1 MKSSKI
7 ERLFAFVCA
16 LVMAASMFAVGA
28 PALAEETT
36 ANDEVPAEA
45 EGAPEAEANE
55 AYTVTFTATVET
67 GTKTEPVPVDKLP
80 YELDVTK
87 RDELLKKLFGDDVL
101 SNAEV
106 EKVETINKDNVE
118 VTGEDT
124 NQKIS
129 VKQIFSEADKEQITF
144 TIKPANGEATKKTV
158 NVICQKSITQTKIA
172 IPADLVFDGNAK
184 KVTVTDDG
192 DKVLVEGTDY
202 SAEYKDNNINAGKVT
217 CTVTGKG
224 AYMGSAT
231 KTFEITKATLTVT
244 AIDQKKYEGDVDPSL
259 TYTVDGLGKDD
270 KEGDV
275 LEVVL
280 IRKEGEAVGEYDILQ
295 DKLVLKSDKEA
306 NYEKAIKFNG
316 AKLTIAAKPVITFD
330 GNPGENPTKGEE
342 VTGKMDPQ
350 TVTPNVAT
358 KLAENAFKRSHF
370 DFVGWNTAADGS
382 GTAYADM
389 AEITTD
395 TDVTLYAQWKR
406 QVFAITFDANG
417 GSGTMDK
424 QTMECS
430 IATKLNENKYS
441 RDGYTF
447 KEWNTKADGTGLR
460 FKNKETVRIT
470 KDITLYAQWTKKGS
484 SSGSSSSKTSGSSSS
499 SSTSSNATLAKTADP
514 TSLVAVATM
523 AGAGV
528 AAVAAGTRKKRG

>member
-7 ERLFAFVCA
+7 ERLFVFVCA
-16 LVMAASMFAVGA
+16 LVMAVGLFGFST
-28 PALAEETT
+28 PVLAEEAPEPEATT
-36 ANDEVPAEA
+36 NV
-45 EGAPEAEANE
+45 EAEATE
-55 AYTVTFTATVET
+55 AYT
-67 GTKTEPVPVDKLP
+67 
-80 YELDVTK
+80 
-87 RDELLKKLFGDDVL
+87 
-101 SNAEV
+101 
-106 EKVETINKDNVE
+106 
-118 VTGEDT
+118 
-124 NQKIS
+124 
-129 VKQIFSEADKEQITF
+129 ITF
-144 TIKPANGEATKKTV
+144 TGNNKTETVEADALSYEMDAKAQLKLINKLYGTTYGDNDSVKAGIVNEDDKAFIDVNEEKLLVKDIFAANKEIKFSVTKSGQQDSTNYAV
-158 NVICQKSITQTKIA
+158 TVICQKNITNDMIKT
-172 IPADLVFDGNAK
+172 PEPSVYDGK
-184 KVTVTDDG
+184 EKTITVKDG
-192 DKVLVEGTDY
+192 ETELKEGTDY
-202 SAEYKDNNINAGKVT
+202 TVKYQDNTNAGTAKY
-217 CTVTGKG
+217 TVTGKG
-224 AYMGSAT
+224 NYIGTVNGEFTIDQAT
-231 KTFEITKATLTVT
+231 ITVT
-244 AIDQKKYEGDVDPSL
+244 AENKTKTEGDADPEL
-259 TYTVDGLGKDD
+259 TYTATGFVDPDTA
-270 KEGDV
+270 ETV
-275 LEVVL
+275 LEGKL
-280 IRKEGEAVGEYDILQ
+280 ARESGETAGAYDILQ
-295 DKLVLKSDKEA
+295 GTVKIKDDKP
-306 NYEKAIKFNG
+306 NYKIEYKAGKLLITKKTTPTTTCTIK
-316 AKLTIAAKPVITFD
+316 FD

-342 VTGKMDPQ
+342 VTGEMGPQ

-447 KEWNTKADGTGLR
+447 KAWNTKADGTGLS

-484 SSGSSSSKTSGSSSS
+484 SSGSSSSKTSGSSSSS